1 MNRFSFYQKISL
13 SRLSRI
19 AAAAALLAQ
28 GFVGDGLA
36 KLLSNI
42 SKEEGKEAGK
52 EREGDKS

>member
-19 AAAAALLAQ
+19 AAAALLAQ

-42 SKEEGKEAGK
+42 SKEEGREAGK
-52 EREGDKS
+52 GIRAEGRG